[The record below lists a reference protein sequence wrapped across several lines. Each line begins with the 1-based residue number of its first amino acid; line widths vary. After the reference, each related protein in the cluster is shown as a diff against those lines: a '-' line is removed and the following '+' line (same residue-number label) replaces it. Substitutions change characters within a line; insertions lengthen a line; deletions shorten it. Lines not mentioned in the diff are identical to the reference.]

1 MMKKSIFV
9 IGIILFLVV
18 IAVVSGIT
26 IKQPP
31 TTTGG
36 VDQKT
41 NHEIMVPVS
50 GTDPLVARTKYC
62 NVYRVVDRY
71 GMTIYIAENNSGD
84 YAGVGGVAACA
95 GIAIAPQPAPASSL
109 IIKETGK

>member
-1 MMKKSIFV
+1 MMRKSIFV

-31 TTTGG
+31 TTGG
-36 VDQKT
+36 IDQKT

-50 GTDPLVARTKYC
+50 GSDPLVARTKYC
-62 NVYRVVDRY
+62 NVFRVVDRY

-95 GIAIAPQPAPASSL
+95 GIAIAPQPVPTASL